1 MEISKQKMEGFYT
14 ANGKAK
20 KADHRDKRKI
30 ILKDRIGIQP
40 QGGIDP
46 IENRRHGDCLGDTD
60 IEWQKDAH
68 EKKKIKEK

>member
-30 ILKDRIGIQP
+30 ILKDCIGIQP
-40 QGGIDP
+40 QGSIDP
-46 IENRRHGDCLGDTD
+46 IENRRYRDCLGDTN